1 MSTLAKFIMAM
12 IAVLFIALATV
23 VILRSQAPLEQ
34 PAISAPMDPTPLDP
48 NLGVQELTPPGLISP
63 PTAVPTNPPPKRR
76 ILPGN
81 RQRQGV
87 LGGRFRRSPQ
97 APMQ

>member
-1 MSTLAKFIMAM
+1 MSTLAKFVMAM

-23 VILRSQAPLEQ
+23 VILKAQTPLEQ
-34 PAISAPMDPTPLDP
+34 PAITAPMDPTPLEP
-48 NLGVQELTPPGLISP
+48 NLGTQEVTPPELITPPSASP
-63 PTAVPTNPPPKRR
+63 ATPPPKRR

-81 RQRQGV
+81 RQRQGI
-87 LGGRFRRSPQ
+87 LGGRRRTPQ